1 MDEPA
6 KRGRSVALCVTGSI
20 AAYKAAI
27 VARLLVNRGISVR
40 PVLTR
45 SGERFLGA
53 VTLSGITGESTL
65 TDMWDASFA
74 GEMHVA
80 LSDEVDAVAIV
91 PATADVLARLA
102 NGRADDLVTALA
114 LCAKGPVICAPA
126 MHPRMW
132 EHPATQA
139 NVKKL
144 AEQGRVRLVGPVFG
158 KVASG
163 DEGLGRMTEPE
174 EIARAIEASFEARDL
189 EGVRVVVTAGP
200 TFEDLDPVR
209 FIGNRSTGKMGFAI
223 AERASLRGAQVTLI
237 SGPVALSTP
246 FGVRRVDV
254 RSADEMRNAMW
265 QALGD
270 DLSGADALVM
280 AAAVGDFRPSEKHK
294 KKLKK
299 DGAPGAIALAENPD
313 LLAEVGAKRTGR
325 GPLLV
330 GFALETGTDPE
341 VIAYARKK
349 LGTKKVDFVVANAAN
364 ESLGRD
370 DNRAFFVSR
379 SSEESLSRMSK
390 VALADEILTKVKIGV
405 AFSP

>member
-1 MDEPA
+1 MNEPA
-6 KRGRSVALCVTGSI
+6 KKARSVTLCVTGSV

-27 VARLLVNRGISVR
+27 VARLLVTRGIRVR

-45 SGERFLGA
+45 GGERFLGG
-53 VTLSGITGESTL
+53 VTLSGITGEATL
-65 TDMWDASFA
+65 SDMWDPSFA

-102 NGRADDLVTALA
+102 SGRADDLVTALA

-158 KVASG
+158 RVASG

-189 EGVRVVVTAGP
+189 EGVRLVVTAGP

-223 AERASLRGAQVTLI
+223 AERAALRGAQVTLI
-237 SGPVALSTP
+237 SGPVTLSTP

-254 RSADEMRNAMW
+254 RSADEMRS
-265 QALGD
+265 ALAQTLGEG
-270 DLSGADALVM
+270 LNGADALVM
-280 AAAVGDFRPSEKHK
+280 AAAVGDFRPSEKHER
-294 KKLKK
+294 KLKK
-299 DGAPGAIALAENPD
+299 EGAPPSIALAENPD
-313 LLAEVGAKRTGR
+313 LLAEIGAKRTGR

-349 LGTKKVDFVVANAAN
+349 LAAKKVDFVVANAAN

-379 SSEESLSRMSK
+379 SAEESLSRMSK
-390 VALADEILTKVKIGV
+390 IALADEILTKVKIGV